1 VENPRAATPAEI
13 REAARRVEVEIDEA
27 ANVAA
32 ALEKAREAAGARG
45 LVVVTGSI
53 YIVGEAM
60 RALGARIE

>member
-1 VENPRAATPAEI
+1 
-13 REAARRVEVEIDEA
+13 VEVEIDEA